1 MIAVETLPEVENIE
15 HTWIPMK
22 DGVRLSARIWK
33 PEDADEN
40 PVPAILE
47 YIPYRKRDM
56 KRSRDTQMHHYFAA
70 HGYVAIRVDLRG
82 SGASEG
88 VLTDEY
94 LPQELDDGVEILNW
108 LEKQPWCD
116 GNVGM
121 IGISWGG
128 FNGLQ
133 IAAKQPKQLKSV
145 ISLCSTD
152 DRYADDVHYMGG
164 CLLNDNLSWA
174 STMFAFNSL
183 PPDPQIVGED
193 NWRDMWIQR
202 LEGSGL
208 WVDQWMRH
216 QERDDYWKHGS
227 ICEDYDAIKC
237 PVMAVSGW
245 ADGYSNAVFRMV
257 KNLKVPCK
265 GLVGPWSHIY
275 PQMATTGPQIGFLQE
290 ALRWFDHWM
299 KDKDTGVD
307 EDPDIQVWMQDSVAP
322 KADYRKRPGRWVAE
336 PEWPSPNIYNET
348 YKFDHNTILKPGEE
362 PKNGDRISIQ
372 SPLSV
377 GLFAGKW
384 CSYSVGPDL
393 PHDQRE
399 EDGGSLVF
407 DSEPLDET
415 FEILGA
421 PVVNLEVSSNKP
433 VAMVAVRLSDVAPDG
448 KSTRVT
454 YGLLNL
460 CHRFSHEFP
469 KKLEPGKKE
478 QIRIELNDIAQT
490 FPKGHRIRVS
500 VSTSYWPLA
509 WTPPEPVQLTV
520 TPAKSSLEL
529 PVRPRRKGE
538 TEEVEEFEPPVGAP
552 EPEKTII
559 EPTDHNWII
568 TRDLAKDESTLHVYN
583 DEGTH
588 RIDEINLEITKRTDE
603 WYRFIDDD
611 FESVNGEV
619 KNTRRLKRGDEWD
632 IRTET
637 RTLLTCTKDE
647 FQIHATLDAYEHERR
662 VFTKTWDRRIPR
674 LYI

>member
-1 MIAVETLPEVENIE
+1 MKAVETLPEVENIE
-15 HTWIPMK
+15 HTWIQMK
-22 DGVRLSARIWK
+22 DGVRLSARIWM
-33 PEDADEN
+33 PEDADRN

-56 KRSRDTQMHHYFAA
+56 KRSRDTQMHRYFAA
-70 HGYVAIRVDLRG
+70 HGYAAIRVDLRG
-82 SGASEG
+82 SGNSEG

-94 LPQELDDGVEILNW
+94 LPQEQEDGVEILDW
-108 LEKQPWCD
+108 LGRQSWCN
-116 GNVGM
+116 GKVGM

-133 IAAKQPKQLKSV
+133 IAARRPSQLKAV

-183 PPDPQIVGED
+183 PPDPLNVGEGR
-193 NWRDMWIQR
+193 WKDMWMQR

-227 ICEDYDAIKC
+227 ICEDYDAIQC

-265 GLVGPWSHIY
+265 GLIGPWSHIY
-275 PQMATTGPQIGFLQE
+275 PHEATTGPQIGFLQE
-290 ALRWFDHWM
+290 ALRWYDHWM
-299 KDKDTGVD
+299 KNEDTGVD
-307 EDPDIQVWMQDSVAP
+307 EDPDIRVWMQDSVEP
-322 KADYRKRPGRWVAE
+322 QADYRKRPGRWVSE

-348 YKFDHNTILKPGEE
+348 YKFDHGNILKPGEE
-362 PKNGDRISIQ
+362 PSNGEAVCIQ

-384 CSYSVGPDL
+384 CSYSAGPDL

-421 PVVNLEVSSNKP
+421 PVVNLELSSNKP
-433 VAMVAVRLSDVAPDG
+433 VAMISIRLSDVAPDG
-448 KSTRVT
+448 KATRIT

-460 CHRFSHEFP
+460 CHRNSHEFP
-469 KKLEPGKKE
+469 EKLEPGKKE
-478 QIRIELNDIAQT
+478 RISVELNDIAQK
-490 FPKGHRIRVS
+490 FPRGHRIRVS

-509 WTPPEPVQLTV
+509 WAPPEPVCLTI
-520 TPAKSSLEL
+520 TPAKSSLTV

-538 TEEVEEFEPPVGAP
+538 SEEMEEFEPSEAAP
-552 EPEKTII
+552 EPDKTII
-559 EPTDHNWII
+559 VPSDHNWFI

-583 DEGTH
+583 HEGTH
-588 RIDEINLEITKRTDE
+588 RINEINLEITKNTDE
-603 WYRFIDDD
+603 WYRFINDD
-611 FESVNGEV
+611 FESVSGEV
-619 KNTRRLKRGDEWD
+619 KSTRRLKRGNEWD
-632 IRTET
+632 VRTVT

-647 FQIHATLDAYEHERR
+647 FQIHATLDAFENERR